1 MSCCDI
7 SNKSYLESC
16 DVKVGK
22 RVNSFYSIIGYYM
35 RRIFLDAQSFLVS
48 SALCPLLWVL
58 VALFVAKVILT
69 DSLKISLWE
78 RLILWCFLPKSLA
91 GSVSVLGSGGSWQ
104 TNITATN
111 LTTSFIP
118 PFLIV
123 NFPECICLSCITS
136 KYICTN

>member
-1 MSCCDI
+1 MSMFVNG
-7 SNKSYLESC
+7 STVFTVLLELC
-16 DVKVGK
+16 
-22 RVNSFYSIIGYYM
+22 YM
-35 RRIFLDAQSFLVS
+35 RRIFLDAQNFFVS

-58 VALFVAKVILT
+58 VALFVTQVILT

-91 GSVSVLGSGGSWQ
+91 GAVLGTGGSWQ

-118 PFLIV
+118 PFSK
-123 NFPECICLSCITS
+123 CICINFKMYTS
-136 KYICTN
+136 ELIIVFV

>member
-1 MSCCDI
+1 MTYQTNHILKVVMSMFVNG
-7 SNKSYLESC
+7 STVFTVLLEL
-16 DVKVGK
+16 
-22 RVNSFYSIIGYYM
+22 YYT
-35 RRIFLDAQSFLVS
+35 RKFFLDAQNFLVS

>member
-1 MSCCDI
+1 MGQQFFTVL
-7 SNKSYLESC
+7 LELC
-16 DVKVGK
+16 
-22 RVNSFYSIIGYYM
+22 YM
-35 RRIFLDAQSFLVS
+35 RRIFLDAQNFFVS

-58 VALFVAKVILT
+58 VDLFVAKVILT

-118 PFLIV
+118 PFSK
-123 NFPECICLSCITS
+123 CICIDFEMYLSEFP
-136 KYICTN
+136 NVFV

>member
-1 MSCCDI
+1 MTYQT
-7 SNKSYLESC
+7 YLESC
-16 DVKVGK
+16 DVNVCK

-58 VALFVAKVILT
+58 VALFVTQVILT

-91 GSVSVLGSGGSWQ
+91 GAVLGTGGSWQ

-123 NFPECICLSCITS
+123 NFPECISCITS